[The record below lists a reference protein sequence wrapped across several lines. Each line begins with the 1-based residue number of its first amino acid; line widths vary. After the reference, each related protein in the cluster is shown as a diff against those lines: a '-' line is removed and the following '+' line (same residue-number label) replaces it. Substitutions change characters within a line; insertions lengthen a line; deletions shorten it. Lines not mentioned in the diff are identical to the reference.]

1 MRSEKDWWWWWWW
14 EWLELSGLERLGSIF
29 LLLFVI
35 WIMIP
40 GKCQIGEWKRVRS
53 RSGDK

>member
-1 MRSEKDWWWWWWW
+1 MRKIGGGGVGA
-14 EWLELSGLERLGSIF
+14 WLELSGLERLGSIF

-35 WIMIP
+35 QIMTP